1 MSTSWVLEEGIRILI
16 LLTAAGI
23 VWFGPIV
30 YFIPIRLFIDQ
41 RATTAVQRSV
51 TRRSGDP
58 KLIGMQY
65 W

>member
-23 VWFGPIV
+23 AWFGPIV
-30 YFIPIRLFIDQ
+30 YFIPVRLYLDQ
-41 RATTAVQRSV
+41 KTATAQRSV